1 MLSAAVQEQGTEM
14 EDRFMFHKNMD
25 MRWLVSKLKFIIYFP
40 WNVKTVRCWF
50 YMFGFHQVIVTS
62 FFKYTAAMISV

>member
-25 MRWLVSKLKFIIYFP
+25 MKWLVSKLKFIFLEMS
-40 WNVKTVRCWF
+40 KLC
-50 YMFGFHQVIVTS
+50 
-62 FFKYTAAMISV
+62 AADFTCLVSIRS